1 MRAWWRIE
9 RSSTLALGALVSV
22 GGAVALLAPA
32 NAFAQTRTGFAVD
45 RFEPAEHG
53 SPQFVVDPL
62 DLRSGVAAAGATL
75 DYAYK
80 PLVLYDATG
89 AERSALVRHQAFV
102 HLGGAIVVAQRLRL
116 ALDVPI
122 ALYQDG
128 ESTIV
133 AGERLS
139 AATAP
144 AFGDVRLAADVRVIG
159 EDEQREGE
167 HDHPFRLAVGVRGW
181 LPTGSRSQFTSD
193 GSFRIAPQV
202 LVAGAVGPLVYGA
215 RAALVFRPRDDSYAG
230 TQLGSELFGA
240 AGVGLRTRDERLVVG
255 PEIFAS
261 SAFTN
266 GAHFLG
272 LHETPVEWLFG
283 AHYDVARHVR
293 IGAGF
298 GSGLGRG
305 FGAPLVRGLASIE
318 WVTAP
323 PPRPAKPQEPEERT
337 PWEGFGGPPKVPVE
351 PPPRPPL
358 AVVSGDEIRI
368 EEEIRFATDSADLV
382 APSDDVLSAVKRI
395 LDEHPEITKV
405 RVEGHTDSTGDPA
418 YNDDLSTRRAAAVTT
433 WLTSHGI
440 APDRVESVG
449 RGSREPLDTNDTE
462 AGRAKNRRVVFKI
475 LERAQ
480 QPARQGEPSP

>member
-1 MRAWWRIE
+1 MRAWWRID
-9 RSSTLALGALVSV
+9 
-22 GGAVALLAPA
+22 AVAAVILVPA
-32 NAFAQTRTGFAVD
+32 TAFAQTRTGFAVD

-53 SPQFVVDPL
+53 STQFVVDPV
-62 DLRSGVAAAGATL
+62 DLRAGTAAAGATL

-80 PLVLYDATG
+80 PLVLYDANG
-89 AERSALVRHQAFV
+89 VERAALVRHQTFV
-102 HLGGAIVVAQRLRL
+102 HLGGAIVVAERLRL
-116 ALDVPI
+116 ALDVPV

-128 ESTIV
+128 ESAIV
-133 AGERLS
+133 SGERLS

-144 AFGDVRLAADVRVIG
+144 ALGDVRLAADVRLVG
-159 EDEQREGE
+159 GNGGGNGNGGDDR
-167 HDHPFRLAVGVRGW
+167 DHGDAFRLAVGIRGW
-181 LPTGSRSQFTSD
+181 LPTGLRSQFTSD
-193 GSFRIAPQV
+193 GSARIAPQI
-202 LVAGAVGPLVYGA
+202 LVAGALGPLVYGA
-215 RAALVFRPRDDSYAG
+215 RTALVYRPRDDSYAG
-230 TQLGSELFGA
+230 TTLGSELFGA

-261 SAFTN
+261 SAFTG
-266 GAHFLG
+266 GAKFLG

-283 AHYDVARHVR
+283 AHYDVVRNVR

-318 WVTAP
+318 WVTAA
-323 PPRPAKPQEPEERT
+323 PPRAPTREPEERT
-337 PWEGFGGPPKVPVE
+337 PWEGFGGNPGAGSKPV
-351 PPPRPPL
+351 PPRPPL

-382 APSDDVLSAVKRI
+382 PPSDEVLAAVKRI

-418 YNDDLSTRRAAAVTT
+418 YNDDLSARRAAAVTT

-440 APDRVESVG
+440 APERVESVG

-462 AGRAKNRRVVFKI
+462 EGRAKNRRVVFKI
-475 LERAQ
+475 VERQA
-480 QPARQGEPSP
+480 GETEPSP